1 MPVAVVRASNWRLTY
16 MLTIDQRW
24 TTRLW
29 YKRFT
34 HAVDIVCDEHMPTDP
49 IKWCRKYL
57 KGRSRTYSDY
67 QRMGTWPKWVRAR
80 KAVRIY
86 VTSSD
91 YQTVLDTWGDRVRMV
106 SMPFND
112 IAEAELLGGMI
123 INLRDKL
130 YWNRYRYAINF
141 YCKGGVKAGLVEW
154 VQDCLPTDK
163 RAVRLGRGTHFPIL
177 YLREE
182 SDMVL
187 VRMVEPAKIIQ
198 ITRAYT
204 HSEVAANM
212 P

>member
-1 MPVAVVRASNWRLTY
+1 MTI
-16 MLTIDQRW
+16 IDQRW

-34 HAVDIVCDEHMPTDP
+34 HAVDIACDEQMPTDP
-49 IKWCRKYL
+49 VKWARKHL
-57 KGRSRTYSDY
+57 KSRSRTYSDY
-67 QRMGTWPKWVRAR
+67 QRTGTWPRWVRVR
-80 KAVRIY
+80 KSVRVY

-91 YQTVLDTWGDRVRMV
+91 YQTVLDTWSDRVRMV
-106 SMPFND
+106 SVPFND
-112 IAEAELLGGMI
+112 FAETELLGGMI

-141 YCKGGVKAGLVEW
+141 WCRGGAKAELAEW
-154 VQDCLPTDK
+154 VRASLPTDK

-177 YLREE
+177 YLRDQ

-187 VRMVEPAKIIQ
+187 VKMAEPAKIIQ

-204 HSEVAANM
+204 HSEVVASM

>member
-1 MPVAVVRASNWRLTY
+1 MP
-16 MLTIDQRW
+16 TIDQRW

-34 HAVDIVCDEHMPTDP
+34 HAVDIECNEHMPVDP
-49 IKWCRKYL
+49 SKWCRKHL

-67 QRMGTWPKWVRAR
+67 QRTGTWLKPVRTR

-91 YQTVLDTWGDRVRMV
+91 YLTVLDTWGDRVRMV
-106 SMPFND
+106 STPFSAQ
-112 IAEAELLGGMI
+112 AETELLSGVI
-123 INLRDKL
+123 LNLRDKL

-154 VQDCLPTDK
+154 VSDCLPSDK
-163 RAVRLGRGTHFPIL
+163 KAVRLGRGTHFPIL
-177 YLREE
+177 YLRDE
-182 SDMVL
+182 SDMLL
-187 VRMVEPAKIIQ
+187 VRMAEPARIIQ

-204 HSEVAANM
+204 HTEVLAELR
-212 P
+212 